1 MQRRTLDR
9 APYFFIRGFF
19 MNQRQ
24 LKYFLEVYSQGSIT
38 LAAKNLYITPQGL
51 SKTISSLE
59 EELGVQLFVHTRNRI
74 HATEDAA
81 RLAIHAQ
88 HIIDEYDVITE
99 KLFLEN
105 MTIKTIPVFCS
116 YDVPQLIPAS
126 FFQDFHTKYPEIR
139 LNIKEYPDEYI
150 IQQIENNEVEL
161 AIVPGPFKPHTIN
174 YTHLC
179 TEPFCLVVNKD
190 HPLAQYDTIPFAK
203 IAGESIV
210 IKDSMSYTSLHQIY
224 NFKDPKQSP
233 NVILET
239 SDVHLIHQMA
249 EDNYALGISLMYL
262 AKKIRS
268 EKVKVLPFEEDLL
281 VKNLYLISN
290 KKNILSSEAKLFK
303 KALSAFFGK

>member
-1 MQRRTLDR
+1 
-9 APYFFIRGFF
+9 

-24 LKYFLEVYSQGSIT
+24 LKYFLEVYAQHSIT
-38 LAAKNLYITPQGL
+38 LAAKNLFISPQGI

-59 EELGVQLFVHTRNRI
+59 EELGVSLFVHKKNRI
-74 HATEDAA
+74 QPTEDAA

-105 MTIKTIPVFCS
+105 MTIKILPVYCS

-126 FFQDFHTKYPEIR
+126 FFQDFHTQYPEIR
-139 LNIKEYPDEYI
+139 INIKEYPDEYI
-150 IQQIENNEVEL
+150 IQQVESNEVEL
-161 AIVPGPFKPHTIN
+161 AIVPGPFKPHTIH

-179 TEPFCLVVNKD
+179 TEPFCLVVNKQ
-190 HPLAQYDTIPFAK
+190 HPIAQYDVIPFSK

-210 IKDSMSYTSLHQIY
+210 IKDSMSYTSLNQIY
-224 NFKDPKQSP
+224 NFKDPRQSP

-262 AKKIRS
+262 AQKIRS
-268 EKVKVLPFEEDLL
+268 EKIKVIPFQEDLL

-290 KKNILSSEAKLFK
+290 KKNILSSEAKLFM
-303 KALSAFFGK
+303 KALSSFFTK

>member
-1 MQRRTLDR
+1 
-9 APYFFIRGFF
+9 

-24 LKYFLEVYSQGSIT
+24 LKYFLEVYAQRSIT
-38 LAAKNLYITPQGL
+38 LAAKNLYISPQGI

-59 EELGVQLFVHTRNRI
+59 DELGVSLFVHKKNRI
-74 HATEDAA
+74 QPTEDAA

-105 MTIKTIPVFCS
+105 MTIKTLPVYCS

-126 FFQDFHTKYPEIR
+126 FFQDFHTQYPEIR
-139 LNIKEYPDEYI
+139 INIKEYPDEYI
-150 IQQIENNEVEL
+150 IQQVESNEVEL

-179 TEPFCLVVNKD
+179 TEPFCLVVNKQ
-190 HPLAQYDTIPFAK
+190 HPLAQYDTVPFSK

-224 NFKDPKQSP
+224 NFKDPRQSP

-268 EKVKVLPFEEDLL
+268 EKIKILPFQEDLL

-290 KKNILSSEAKLFK
+290 KKNILSSEAKLFM
-303 KALSAFFGK
+303 KALSSFFTK

>member
-1 MQRRTLDR
+1 
-9 APYFFIRGFF
+9 
-19 MNQRQ
+19 
-24 LKYFLEVYSQGSIT
+24 
-38 LAAKNLYITPQGL
+38 
-51 SKTISSLE
+51 
-59 EELGVQLFVHTRNRI
+59 
-74 HATEDAA
+74 
-81 RLAIHAQ
+81 
-88 HIIDEYDVITE
+88 VITE

-105 MTIKTIPVFCS
+105 LTIKPIPVFCS

-126 FFQDFHTKYPEIR
+126 FFQDFHSKYPEIR
-139 LNIKEYPDEYI
+139 LNLKEYPDEYI
-150 IQQIENNEVEL
+150 IQQVESNEVEL

-179 TEPFCLVVNKD
+179 TEPFCLVVNKE
-190 HPLAQYDTIPFAK
+190 HPLAQYDTVPFAK

-268 EKVKVLPFEEDLL
+268 EKVKVLPFQEDLL

-303 KALSAFFGK
+303 KALSSFFAK

>member
-1 MQRRTLDR
+1 
-9 APYFFIRGFF
+9 

-24 LKYFLEVYSQGSIT
+24 LKYFLEVYAQHSIT
-38 LAAKNLYITPQGL
+38 LAAKKLYISPQGI

-59 EELGVQLFVHTRNRI
+59 EELGVSLFVHKKNRI
-74 HATEDAA
+74 QPTEDAA

-105 MTIKTIPVFCS
+105 MTIKTLPVYCS

-126 FFQDFHTKYPEIR
+126 FFQDFHTQYPEIR
-139 LNIKEYPDEYI
+139 INIKEYPDEYI
-150 IQQIENNEVEL
+150 IQQVESNEVEL

-179 TEPFCLVVNKD
+179 TEPFCLVVNKE
-190 HPLAQYDTIPFAK
+190 HPLAQYDTVPFAK

-224 NFKDPKQSP
+224 NFKDPRQSP

-268 EKVKVLPFEEDLL
+268 EKIRVIPFQEDLL

-290 KKNILSSEAKLFK
+290 KKNILSSEAKLFM
-303 KALSAFFGK
+303 KALSSFFTK

>member
-1 MQRRTLDR
+1 
-9 APYFFIRGFF
+9 

-24 LKYFLEVYSQGSIT
+24 LKYFLEVYAQHSIT
-38 LAAKNLYITPQGL
+38 LAAKNLFISPQGI

-59 EELGVQLFVHTRNRI
+59 EELGVSLFVHKKNRI
-74 HATEDAA
+74 QPTEDAA

-105 MTIKTIPVFCS
+105 MTIKTLPVYCS

-126 FFQDFHTKYPEIR
+126 FFQDFHTQYPEIR
-139 LNIKEYPDEYI
+139 INIKEYPDEYI
-150 IQQIENNEVEL
+150 IQQVESNEVEL

-179 TEPFCLVVNKD
+179 TEPFCLVVNKE
-190 HPLAQYDTIPFAK
+190 HPLAQYDTVPFAK

-224 NFKDPKQSP
+224 NFKDPRQSP

-268 EKVKVLPFEEDLL
+268 EKIKVIPFQEDLL

-290 KKNILSSEAKLFK
+290 KKNILSSEAKLFM
-303 KALSAFFGK
+303 KALSSFFTK

>member
-1 MQRRTLDR
+1 
-9 APYFFIRGFF
+9 

-24 LKYFLEVYSQGSIT
+24 LKYFLEVYAQHSIT
-38 LAAKNLYITPQGL
+38 LAAKNLFISPQGI

-59 EELGVQLFVHTRNRI
+59 EELGVSLFVHKKNRI
-74 HATEDAA
+74 QPTEDAA

-105 MTIKTIPVFCS
+105 MTIKTLPVYCS

-126 FFQDFHTKYPEIR
+126 FFQDFHTQYPEIR

-150 IQQIENNEVEL
+150 IQQIESNEVEL
-161 AIVPGPFKPHTIN
+161 AIVPGPFKPHTIH

-179 TEPFCLVVNKD
+179 TEPFCLVVNKQ
-190 HPLAQYDTIPFAK
+190 HPLACYDLIPFSK

-210 IKDSMSYTSLHQIY
+210 IKDSMSYTSLHQLY
-224 NFKDPKQSP
+224 NFKDPRQSP

-268 EKVKVLPFEEDLL
+268 EKIKVIPFQEDLL

-290 KKNILSSEAKLFK
+290 KKNILSSEAKLFM
-303 KALSAFFGK
+303 KALSSFFTK

>member
-1 MQRRTLDR
+1 
-9 APYFFIRGFF
+9 

-24 LKYFLEVYSQGSIT
+24 LKYFLEVYAQHSIT
-38 LAAKNLYITPQGL
+38 LAAKNLFISPQGI

-59 EELGVQLFVHTRNRI
+59 EELGVSLFVHKKNRI
-74 HATEDAA
+74 QPTEDAA

-105 MTIKTIPVFCS
+105 MTIKTLPVYCS

-126 FFQDFHTKYPEIR
+126 FFQDFHTQYSEIR
-139 LNIKEYPDEYI
+139 INIKEYPDEYI
-150 IQQIENNEVEL
+150 IQQIESNEVEL
-161 AIVPGPFKPHTIN
+161 AIVPGPFKPHTIH

-179 TEPFCLVVNKD
+179 TEPFCLVVNKQ
-190 HPLAQYDTIPFAK
+190 HPIAQYDVIPFSK

-210 IKDSMSYTSLHQIY
+210 IKDSMSYTSLNQIY
-224 NFKDPKQSP
+224 NFKDPRQSP

-262 AKKIRS
+262 AQKIRS
-268 EKVKVLPFEEDLL
+268 EKIKVIPFQEDLL
-281 VKNLYLISN
+281 VKKLYLISN
-290 KKNILSSEAKLFK
+290 KKNILSSEAKLFMR
-303 KALSAFFGK
+303 ALSSFFTK

>member
-1 MQRRTLDR
+1 
-9 APYFFIRGFF
+9 

-24 LKYFLEVYSQGSIT
+24 LKYFLEVYAQHSIT
-38 LAAKNLYITPQGL
+38 LAAKNLFISPQGI

-59 EELGVQLFVHTRNRI
+59 EELGVSLFVHKKNRI
-74 HATEDAA
+74 QPTEDAA

-105 MTIKTIPVFCS
+105 MTIKTLPVYCS

-126 FFQDFHTKYPEIR
+126 FFQDFHTQYPEIR

-150 IQQIENNEVEL
+150 IQQIERNEVEL
-161 AIVPGPFKPHTIN
+161 AIVPGPFKPHTIH

-179 TEPFCLVVNKD
+179 TEPFCLVVNKQ
-190 HPLAQYDTIPFAK
+190 HPLACYDLIPFSK

-224 NFKDPKQSP
+224 NFKDPRQSP

-268 EKVKVLPFEEDLL
+268 EKIKVIPFQDNLL

-290 KKNILSSEAKLFK
+290 KKNILSSEAKLFM
-303 KALSAFFGK
+303 KALSSFFTK

>member
-1 MQRRTLDR
+1 
-9 APYFFIRGFF
+9 

-24 LKYFLEVYSQGSIT
+24 LKYFLEVYAQHSIT
-38 LAAKNLYITPQGL
+38 LAAKNLFISPQGI

-59 EELGVQLFVHTRNRI
+59 EELGVSLFVHKKNRI
-74 HATEDAA
+74 QPTEDAA

-105 MTIKTIPVFCS
+105 MTIKTLPVYCS

-126 FFQDFHTKYPEIR
+126 FFQDFHTQYSEIPI
-139 LNIKEYPDEYI
+139 NIKEYPDEYI
-150 IQQIENNEVEL
+150 IQQIESNEVEL
-161 AIVPGPFKPHTIN
+161 AIVPGPFKPHTIH

-179 TEPFCLVVNKD
+179 TEPFCLVVNKQ
-190 HPLAQYDTIPFAK
+190 HPIAQYDVIPFSK

-210 IKDSMSYTSLHQIY
+210 IKDSMSYTSLNQIY
-224 NFKDPKQSP
+224 NFKDPRQSP

-262 AKKIRS
+262 AQKIRS
-268 EKVKVLPFEEDLL
+268 EKIKVIPFQEDLL
-281 VKNLYLISN
+281 VKKLYLISN
-290 KKNILSSEAKLFK
+290 KKNILSSEAKLFM
-303 KALSAFFGK
+303 KALSSFFTK

>member
-1 MQRRTLDR
+1 
-9 APYFFIRGFF
+9 

-24 LKYFLEVYSQGSIT
+24 LKYFLEVYAQHSIT
-38 LAAKNLYITPQGL
+38 LAAKNLFISPQGI

-59 EELGVQLFVHTRNRI
+59 EELGVSLFVHKKNRI
-74 HATEDAA
+74 QPTEDAA

-105 MTIKTIPVFCS
+105 MTIQTLPVYCS

-126 FFQDFHTKYPEIR
+126 FFQDFHTQYPEIR

-150 IQQIENNEVEL
+150 IQQIESNEVEL
-161 AIVPGPFKPHTIN
+161 AIVPGPFKPHTIH

-179 TEPFCLVVNKD
+179 TEPFCLVVNKQ
-190 HPLAQYDTIPFAK
+190 HPIAQYDVIPFSK

-210 IKDSMSYTSLHQIY
+210 IKDSMSYTSLNQIY
-224 NFKDPKQSP
+224 NFKDPRQSP

-262 AKKIRS
+262 AQKIRS
-268 EKVKVLPFEEDLL
+268 EKIKVIPFQEDLL
-281 VKNLYLISN
+281 VKKLYLISN
-290 KKNILSSEAKLFK
+290 KKNILSSEAKLFM
-303 KALSAFFGK
+303 KALSSFFTK